1 MTIHWI
7 DILIFIL
14 YLSGMLA
21 VGLYFFNKNKSKEDY
36 YVGGR
41 QMTAGHIGLS
51 VVATDVGGGFSIGLG
66 GLGFMMGLSGSWML
80 FTGIIVAWI
89 SAVVL
94 IPKIYPIGKQ
104 HHLLSF
110 PESLKFFYDARVA
123 LVAGVISF
131 VGYVGFT
138 SSQILAGAK
147 LASATFPS
155 LSLDGAIMIMGI
167 IAVIYTVMGGLKAVI
182 YTDTIQWIILMVG
195 LFLVGLP
202 VGFYELGGWSGIQ
215 PYLPDHFLS
224 LQNVGMI
231 QIINWMFT
239 IVPIWF
245 IGMTLYQ
252 RIYACRDQ
260 RTAQRAWFI
269 AGLFEWPVMAFL
281 GVILG
286 LFGRVAF
293 EQGLFAG
300 IGMSSTTE
308 MDPELGLPLFL
319 SHVLPVGVMGLLMS
333 AYFSAIMSTADS
345 CLMAASGNLITDIIG
360 EIRQKLATSVR
371 LSQLLTFA
379 IGTIAIIIAMQM
391 EQVLALMLHSYAV
404 MVSGLLIPV
413 VMMLLIKNPSSVAA
427 LTAMMIGGGTT
438 LFLTLGTWVL
448 PYGLDPIVF
457 GLSVALVSYVVVQF
471 IDRL

>member
-80 FTGIIVAWI
+80 FTGIIGAWI

-182 YTDTIQWIILMVG
+182 YTDTIQWIILMV
-195 LFLVGLP
+195 
-202 VGFYELGGWSGIQ
+202 
-215 PYLPDHFLS
+215 
-224 LQNVGMI
+224 
-231 QIINWMFT
+231 
-239 IVPIWF
+239 
-245 IGMTLYQ
+245 
-252 RIYACRDQ
+252 
-260 RTAQRAWFI
+260 
-269 AGLFEWPVMAFL
+269 
-281 GVILG
+281 
-286 LFGRVAF
+286 
-293 EQGLFAG
+293 
-300 IGMSSTTE
+300 
-308 MDPELGLPLFL
+308 
-319 SHVLPVGVMGLLMS
+319 
-333 AYFSAIMSTADS
+333 
-345 CLMAASGNLITDIIG
+345 
-360 EIRQKLATSVR
+360 
-371 LSQLLTFA
+371 
-379 IGTIAIIIAMQM
+379 
-391 EQVLALMLHSYAV
+391 
-404 MVSGLLIPV
+404 
-413 VMMLLIKNPSSVAA
+413 
-427 LTAMMIGGGTT
+427 
-438 LFLTLGTWVL
+438 
-448 PYGLDPIVF
+448 
-457 GLSVALVSYVVVQF
+457 
-471 IDRL
+471 